1 MRGGGGEKRGRRKGI
16 VEAGVEGGVNV
27 SYNNKFCACMYTLGD
42 YTLMSLGWRNRRK
55 RNKRRWW

>member
-1 MRGGGGEKRGRRKGI
+1 M
-16 VEAGVEGGVNV
+16 EGSVNV
-27 SYNNKFCACMYTLGD
+27 SYNNKFCACMYTLDD